1 METKKIK
8 LRFGILSGMILLAA
22 FSRMIPHMP
31 NFTPMAAI
39 GLFGAAYLSKKWQAF
54 LIPIAAT
61 LLSDLFINTVV
72 YRNFYSSFT
81 LINNGF
87 LWQYGSYFLIIL
99 TGFFIFNKVTTT
111 RVITGALSSAVIFY
125 IISNFGSF
133 IISPVYPSNLN
144 GLISC
149 YIAGIPFIGGTI
161 LGNLFYSGVLFGSF
175 AFLEQRFPVLRSAI
189 RV

>member
-1 METKKIK
+1 
-8 LRFGILSGMILLAA
+8 MIILAA
-22 FSRMIPHMP
+22 LSRMIPHMP
-31 NFTPMAAI
+31 NFTPLAAI
-39 GLFGAAYLSKKWQAF
+39 GLFGAAYFSKKWQAF

-61 LLSDLFINTVV
+61 LVSDLFINTIV
-72 YRNFYSSFT
+72 YRNFYQSFT

-99 TGFFIFNKVTTT
+99 TGFFIFNKVTTA

-125 IISNFGSF
+125 LVSNFGSF
-133 IISPVYPSNLN
+133 VISPAYPSNLG

-161 LGNLFYSGVLFGSF
+161 LGNLFYSGVLFCSF

-189 RV
+189 SA